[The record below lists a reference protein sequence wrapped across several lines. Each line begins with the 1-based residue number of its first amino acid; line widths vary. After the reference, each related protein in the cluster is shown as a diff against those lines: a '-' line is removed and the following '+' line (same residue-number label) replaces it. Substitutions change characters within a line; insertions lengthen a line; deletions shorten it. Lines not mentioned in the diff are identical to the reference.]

1 MIILFLKW
9 FGKSKTAG
17 SGHSISNVSLI
28 FDVSQGLVNAIAN
41 DFSNSSQNVT
51 KSSEEYQ
58 EQMAKVQ
65 KEYEDEVAQLQK
77 DYSTMSEEK
86 RKEYENVSKT
96 TSRCAYYESYSK
108 FIQQQSL
115 MEH

>member
-1 MIILFLKW
+1 MPSQMI
-9 FGKSKTAG
+9 
-17 SGHSISNVSLI
+17 
-28 FDVSQGLVNAIAN
+28 
-41 DFSNSSQNVT
+41 FSNSSQNVT

-96 TSRCAYYESYSK
+96 TSRCAYENYSN

>member
-1 MIILFLKW
+1 MLISCIDNDFVLEVIW
-9 FGKSKTAG
+9 QEQ
-17 SGHSISNVSLI
+17 HSR
-28 FDVSQGLVNAIAN
+28 FRTFSQQCKFNLRCFTRLANATAN
-41 DFSNSSQNVT
+41 DFSYSSQNVT

-96 TSRCAYYESYSK
+96 TSMH
-108 FIQQQSL
+108 I
-115 MEH
+115 

>member
-1 MIILFLKW
+1 MAARKGDNDLVKLFIE
-9 FGKSKTAG
+9 
-17 SGHSISNVSLI
+17 SGTRVDTQNVS
-28 FDVSQGLVNAIAN
+28 
-41 DFSNSSQNVT
+41 

-96 TSRCAYYESYSK
+96 TSIHIRILSNV
-108 FIQQQSL
+108 FDGTFLGHHQ
-115 MEH
+115 